1 MNLDK
6 YKEQMSERFPSG
18 SFTEETLFNLKN
30 GRSKSRVPL
39 KAAVKATGAAALL
52 TAAAF
57 TIVAGASFLRGVFGA
72 SDDPAQTFNIFVED
86 VPEQEERSMTPL
98 ANPDHAVRI
107 NTENGRLVALDE
119 NTTPEEMLACG
130 AVLDQNHGLVGYE
143 QICRLLR
150 AFRHGEAAELV
161 VAKISNTMLLE
172 DKDDGS
178 RTYDYVGLNADGTV
192 NGKTYYYR
200 NRESYLE
207 TQPFGRYG
215 YGSIYDRHVKLGNCM
230 ASAYCQTDDKRL
242 LIHAGMAL
250 HLGSVGEY
258 LPICTISDLLRV
270 TGYDGE
276 TLRERYYTVL
286 SHASGLAGT
295 NILYQGK
302 LSAPKQLY
310 YFISQTKDE
319 DVYCCSTTIT
329 DVTKTDEYEECFYAL
344 EYVGG
349 RFRIFTMKNGFEG
362 EFDTQEFDGFT
373 LENDFLVFRNET
385 TEYRFPYS
393 YEETIGENA
402 QIGYRD
408 LRDATSEVAQ
418 MSPYNI
424 WEIAGNTA
432 YFGYLGTNV
441 DTSAVNSHGS
451 KTKDEEEQ
459 AYLTLTDPYSPY
471 NDTPHI
477 GSEAERADRALFHP
491 IEMDQNYLLEWLSDP
506 KNYLNIL
513 DEYSDES
520 TIAVEIKDVQEK
532 DQIIWSYA
540 IEDGFTEGTRPYAAF
555 TAEPPTPSGK
565 YRLLSGASFYFPADQ
580 CDIREMPDGK
590 TCIMLP
596 RTFPN
601 DRAHLSYS
609 LRTLSINENGD
620 AVRFDLEIE
629 HEWRYVDSTEY
640 LKAHPERIIN
650 DD

>member
-1 MNLDK
+1 MNLEK

-18 SFTEETLFNLKN
+18 KFTEETLFNLKN
-30 GRSKSRVPL
+30 GRSKIRVPMEAIA
-39 KAAVKATGAAALL
+39 KGTGAAALL

-57 TIVAGASFLRGVFGA
+57 TIVAGASFFRGVFGTT
-72 SDDPAQTFNIFVED
+72 DDPAQTFNVFVED
-86 VPEQEERSMTPL
+86 VPEQEEPSVTPL

-107 NTENGRLVALDE
+107 NTENGQVAMDE

-130 AVLDQNHGLVGYE
+130 AVLDQAHGLVGYE

-150 AFRHGEAAELV
+150 AFRHGESAELV

-172 DKDDGS
+172 GKDEGQ
-178 RTYDYVGLNADGTV
+178 RTYYYVGLNADGTV
-192 NGKTYYYR
+192 NGKTYFYK

-207 TQPFGRYG
+207 TYPFERNGNGALSNRY
-215 YGSIYDRHVKLGNCM
+215 VKLGNCT
-230 ASAYCQTDDKRL
+230 ACVYCPTDDERL
-242 LIHAGMAL
+242 MIHAGMAL
-250 HLGSVGEY
+250 RLGACGAY

-276 TLRERYYTVL
+276 TLRERYYTIL
-286 SHASGLAGT
+286 SHASGLAGV

-329 DVTKTDEYEECFYAL
+329 DLTKTDEYEECFYAL

-402 QIGYRD
+402 RIGYQE
-408 LRDATSEVAQ
+408 LRDTTNEASQ
-418 MSPYNI
+418 MTPYNI
-424 WEIAGNTA
+424 WEISGSTA
-432 YFGYLGTNV
+432 ISSYIGISSNQ
-441 DTSAVNSHGS
+441 SAVNLHGS
-451 KTKDEEEQ
+451 KTKDEEEE
-459 AYLTLTDPYSPY
+459 AYLIITDPYIPY
-471 NDTPHI
+471 GNTLYI
-477 GSEAERADRALFHP
+477 RSETDRAEKALFQP
-491 IEMDQNYLLEWLSDP
+491 IGIDQNYFLEWISHP
-506 KNYLNIL
+506 ENYLNIL

-520 TIAVEIKDVQEK
+520 TIAVEIKDVEET
-532 DQIIWSYA
+532 DQTIWSYT
-540 IEDGFTEGTRPYAAF
+540 IEGGYVWGTRPYAAF

-565 YRLLSGASFYFPADQ
+565 YRLLSGASFYLPADQ

-601 DRAHLSYS
+601 DRAGLSCS
-609 LRTLSINENGD
+609 IKTLSITENGD

-629 HEWRYVDSTEY
+629 QEWRYVDSAEY
-640 LKAHPERIIN
+640 LAAHPERITRKE
-650 DD
+650 